1 MLKSAMSRLKAL
13 WDWFWFNELARE
25 FEAEAKEDELDV
37 ELPDN
42 YRPGRT
48 IL

>member
-1 MLKSAMSRLKAL
+1 MLGSVVKRLKAF
-13 WDWFWFNELARE
+13 WDWFWFNDLARE
-25 FEAEAKEDELDV
+25 FEAEAKEDEWDM
-37 ELPDN
+37 ELPDS

>member
-1 MLKSAMSRLKAL
+1 MLGNAVRRLKAF
-13 WDWFWFNELARE
+13 WDWFWFNDLARE
-25 FEAEAKEDELDV
+25 FEAEAEENELDAG
-37 ELPDN
+37 LPDD